1 MRRTFACLGLL
12 SAPLAV
18 AAFAAAG
25 EGAAPPSGFL
35 DAVGRLHPA
44 LVHFPVALL
53 VMAAVAELLCII
65 RREGYFADAAR
76 FMVTAAAWMAAPAAL
91 AGFAR
96 ASAITI
102 PPSAE
107 DAFAIHRIAGI
118 VVAVL
123 AVLAASLAAGVR
135 RSGQIWEL
143 FLYRIVLLLAVA
155 SALVAACYGGEI
167 VYGAGFFSGW

>member
-1 MRRTFACLGLL
+1 MRRTLACLGFV
-12 SAPLAV
+12 SAPIAV

-25 EGAAPPSGFL
+25 EPAAPPSGFL
-35 DAVGRLHPA
+35 DALGRWHPA

-53 VMAAVAELLCII
+53 AAAAVAELLCIA
-65 RREGYFADAAR
+65 RREGHFGDAAR
-76 FMVTAAAWMAAPAAL
+76 FMVTAAAWAATPAAL

-96 ASAITI
+96 AGAITI

-107 DAFAIHRIAGI
+107 HAFAIHRIAGI

-123 AVLAASLAAGVR
+123 AALAASLAAGVR

-143 FLYRIVLLLAVA
+143 FLYRIVLFIAVA
-155 SALVAACYGGEI
+155 GAIAAAYYGGEI

>member
-1 MRRTFACLGLL
+1 MRRMLACVGLL
-12 SAPLAV
+12 SAPFAV

-25 EGAAPPSGFL
+25 EAAAPPSGFL
-35 DAVGRLHPA
+35 DAVGRWHPA
-44 LVHFPVALL
+44 LVHFPLALL
-53 VMAAVAELLCII
+53 VAAGAAELLGIV
-65 RREGYFADAAR
+65 RRDGNFGDTAR
-76 FMVTAAAWMAAPAAL
+76 FLVTAAAWTAVPAAL

-96 ASAITI
+96 AGAITI
-102 PPSAE
+102 PPSAH

-143 FLYRIVLLLAVA
+143 FLFRIVLLVAVA
-155 SALVAACYGGEI
+155 FALTAAYYGGEI

>member
-1 MRRTFACLGLL
+1 MRRSLACAGLL

-25 EGAAPPSGFL
+25 EVAAPPSGFL
-35 DAVGRLHPA
+35 DAVGRWHPA

-53 VMAAVAELLCII
+53 VVAAVAELLCIF
-65 RREGYFADAAR
+65 RRDGYFGDAAR
-76 FMVTAAAWMAAPAAL
+76 FMVTAAAWTAVPAVL

-96 ASAITI
+96 AGAITI
-102 PPSAE
+102 PPAAQE
-107 DAFAIHRIAGI
+107 AFAVHRIAGI

-123 AVLAASLAAGVR
+123 AVLAAGLAAGVR

-143 FLYRIVLLLAVA
+143 FLYRIVLFLAVA
-155 SALVAACYGGEI
+155 FALTAGYYGGEM

>member
-1 MRRTFACLGLL
+1 MRRTLACLGLL
-12 SAPLAV
+12 SAPFAA
-18 AAFAAAG
+18 AAFAAAS
-25 EGAAPPSGFL
+25 EPAAPPSGFL
-35 DAVGRLHPA
+35 DAVGRWHPA
-44 LVHFPVALL
+44 LVHFPLALL
-53 VMAAVAELLCII
+53 VAAAAAELLCIV
-65 RREGYFADAAR
+65 RREGYFGDAAR
-76 FMVTAAAWMAAPAAL
+76 FMVTAAAWSAVPAAL

-102 PPSAE
+102 PTSAH

-143 FLYRIVLLLAVA
+143 FLYRIVLLVAVA
-155 SALVAACYGGEI
+155 FALTAGYFGGEI

>member
-1 MRRTFACLGLL
+1 MRRTLAWAGLL
-12 SAPLAV
+12 SIPVAA

-25 EGAAPPSGFL
+25 EAAAPPSGFL
-35 DAVGRLHPA
+35 DAVGRCHPA

-53 VMAAVAELLCII
+53 AMAAVAELLCIV
-65 RREGYFADAAR
+65 RRDGYFGDAAR
-76 FMVTAAAWMAAPAAL
+76 FMVTAAAWTATPAAL

-96 ASAITI
+96 AGAITI
-102 PPSAE
+102 PPSAH

-143 FLYRIVLLLAVA
+143 FLYRIVLFLAVA
-155 SALVAACYGGEI
+155 FALTAAYCGGEI